1 MLLQPGER
9 MIRSAYAVI
18 APEFR
23 PVGVRGPGVLYLTS
37 QRLAFEA
44 PATRG
49 RVSDFLRGRDAHLVF
64 DRPLQEV
71 VNASVRRGRIGRPWL
86 VIQVPSG
93 RPAFD
98 VLEPEAWV
106 SAIAQAKRV
115 FAPSSG
121 PSPTIIER
129 QVVKIRCRYC
139 GSLSNEV
146 DGRCPNCG
154 AAL

>member
-1 MLLQPGER
+1 MLLLPGER
-9 MIRSAYAVI
+9 TIRTAYAVLG
-18 APEFR
+18 AEFR
-23 PVGVRGPGVLYLTS
+23 PIGVRGPGVLYLTS

-44 PATRG
+44 PASRG
-49 RVSDFLRGRDAHLVF
+49 RVRDYLKGRDTELVVS
-64 DRPLQEV
+64 RSLHEI
-71 VNASVRRGRIGRPWL
+71 VNATVRRGRIGRPWL
-86 VIQVPSG
+86 VVHVPNG
-93 RPAFD
+93 RVAFD

-106 SAIAQAKRV
+106 GAIAQAKRV
-115 FAPSSG
+115 FAPPTSEV
-121 PSPTIIER
+121 PTIIER